1 MMIMIME
8 DNDIKDIAGQFKI
21 DGEFIEA
28 RPHGSGH
35 INDTYLGCYKTS
47 QGVKRFVHQRINHS
61 VFKQPEKLM
70 ENIERVTG
78 YARQRIIE
86 ASGDPERETLT
97 LVPTWDGKSF
107 YKTADGEYWR
117 TYVFINGARTYEIVE
132 DLRHVYSAAKAFGN
146 FQKLLD
152 SLPGDRLHE
161 TIPGFHHTR
170 RRFEAFSQAVEK
182 DAAHRART
190 TCSEID
196 FFLKRESIASLVLDR
211 LESGQLPERVTHND
225 TKLNNVLI
233 DNLTGDGVCVI
244 DLDTMM
250 PGSALYD
257 FGDLVRMGTATAPE
271 DELDLSKVGVDLNM
285 FTWLARGY
293 LDATRDF
300 LTPQESDL
308 LAFAGQLITFEQ
320 GIRFLADYLNG
331 DIYYKIHRPEHNL
344 ERTRTQLKMLKE
356 MEDKQDQ
363 MEAIIRRYL

>member
-1 MMIMIME
+1 MIMIME
-8 DNDIKDIAGQFKI
+8 GKDIKDIGGQFQI
-21 DGEFIEA
+21 EGEFIEA

-35 INDTYLGCYKTS
+35 INDTYLGIYNTIR
-47 QGVKRFVHQRINHS
+47 GVKRFVHQRINHN
-61 VFKQPEKLM
+61 VFKRPEELM

-86 ASGDPERETLT
+86 AGGDPERETLT
-97 LVPTWDGKSF
+97 LVATLDGKSF
-107 YKTADGEYWR
+107 YKTVDGEYWR
-117 TYVFINGARTYEIVE
+117 TYVFINGARTYEMVE

-152 SLPGDRLHE
+152 SLPGERLHE

-170 RRFEAFSQAVEK
+170 RRFEAFRQAVEK
-182 DAAHRART
+182 DTANRAKT
-190 TCSEID
+190 IHSEIN
-196 FFLKRESIASLVLDR
+196 FYLNREAIASLVLDR
-211 LESGQLPERVTHND
+211 LETGQLPERITHND

-233 DNLTGDGVCVI
+233 DNLTGDGICVI

-257 FGDLVRMGTATAPE
+257 FGDLVRMGTATAAE

-285 FTWLARGY
+285 YTWLARGY

-300 LTPQESDL
+300 LTSQEADL

-320 GIRFLADYLNG
+320 GIRFLSDYLNG

-356 MEDKQDQ
+356 METKQDE
-363 MEAIIRRYL
+363 MEAIIRRFL

>member
-1 MMIMIME
+1 MTMIME
-8 DNDIKDIAGQFKI
+8 DLEIKDIACQFQI

-28 RPHGSGH
+28 RPHGAGH
-35 INDTYLGCYKTS
+35 INDTYLGSYQTS
-47 QGVKRFVHQRINHS
+47 RGAQRFVHQRINHN

-78 YARQRIIE
+78 YARQRIIQ
-86 ASGDPERETLT
+86 SGGDPERETLT
-97 LVPTWDGKSF
+97 LVPTRDGKSF
-107 YKTADGEYWR
+107 YKTAEGEYWR

-152 SLPGDRLHE
+152 SLPGERLHE

-170 RRFEAFSQAVEK
+170 RRFDTFRQAVEN
-182 DAAHRART
+182 DAANRAKTIR
-190 TCSEID
+190 SEIN
-196 FFLKRESIASLVLDR
+196 FYLKREAIASLVIAR
-211 LESGQLPERVTHND
+211 LESGQLPERITHND

-271 DELDLSKVGVDLNM
+271 DEPDLSKVGVDLNM

-300 LTPQESDL
+300 LTAQEVDL
-308 LAFAGQLITFEQ
+308 LAYAGQLITFEQ
-320 GIRFLADYLNG
+320 GIRFLSDYLNG
-331 DIYYKIHRPEHNL
+331 DIYYKIHHPEHNL

-356 MEDKQDQ
+356 MEAKQDE
-363 MEAIIRRYL
+363 MEAIIRRFL

>member
-1 MMIMIME
+1 MTTME
-8 DNDIKDIAGQFKI
+8 NKDIKDIGRQFQI

-35 INDTYLGCYKTS
+35 INDTYLGWYKTS
-47 QGVKRFVHQRINHS
+47 SGPKRFVHQRINHH

-86 ASGDPERETLT
+86 AGGDPERETLT
-97 LVPTWDGKSF
+97 LVPTWEGKSF
-107 YKTADGEYWR
+107 HKTAEGEYWR
-117 TYVFINGARTYEIVE
+117 TYIFINGVRTYETVE

-152 SLPGDRLHE
+152 SLPGERLHE

-170 RRFEAFSQAVEK
+170 RRFETFEQAVEK
-182 DAAHRART
+182 DAANRAITIR
-190 TCSEID
+190 SEID
-196 FFLKRESIASLVLDR
+196 FYLKREGIASLVIDR
-211 LESGQLPERVTHND
+211 LENGQLPERITHND

-233 DNLTGDGVCVI
+233 DNFTGDGVCVI

-250 PGSALYD
+250 PGSALFD

-271 DELDLSKVGVDLNM
+271 DEVDLSKVGVDLNM

-293 LDATRDF
+293 LDAARDF

-308 LAFAGQLITFEQ
+308 LVFAGQLITFEQ
-320 GIRFLADYLNG
+320 GIRFLSDYLNG
-331 DIYYKIHRPEHNL
+331 DIYYKIHRPEQNL
-344 ERTRTQLKMLKE
+344 ERTRTQLKMLTE
-356 MEDKQDQ
+356 MEHKQDE
-363 MEAIIRRYL
+363 MEAIIRRYR